1 MIVQTFDE
9 IAGESDCETAVAL
22 AIFDTG
28 VETDETWLD
37 AALDWDELDGERIV
51 PLVLQCRR
59 PPLVIASC

>member
-22 AIFDTG
+22 AILNPG
-28 VETDETWLD
+28 IETDEIWLD

-51 PLVLQCRR
+51 PLVSRCRQT
-59 PPLVIASC
+59 PFVIASC

>member
-1 MIVQTFDE
+1 MIVQTFNE

-22 AIFDTG
+22 AITDPG

-51 PLVLQCRR
+51 PLVSQRRR
-59 PPLVIASC
+59 PPLVVA